1 MYAVIQFARL
11 SGFSPIVTIA
21 SLHNAS
27 LLQDLGATHVLDR
40 KLPTKQLI
48 ADATN
53 IAGGSFDI
61 VYNTV
66 STDETND
73 IAYTATAPGGTLII
87 LEYLPELL
95 AKGKAEGKNV
105 HLGHGLFKAEINQ
118 DVGRSLLGALPGLLE
133 SGDIKASVCSP
144 AK

>member
-1 MYAVIQFARL
+1 MIQFARL
-11 SGFSPIVTIA
+11 SGFSPIITTA
-21 SLHNAS
+21 SPHNAP
-27 LLQDLGATHVLDR
+27 LLKELGATHVLDR
-40 KLPTKQLI
+40 KLPSEQLVAEATK
-48 ADATN
+48 
-53 IAGGSFDI
+53 IAGASFDI

-73 IAYTATAPGGTLII
+73 IAYTATAPGGTLVI

-95 AKGKAEGKNV
+95 AKGKTEGKNV

-133 SGDIKASVCSP
+133 SGDIKASVCFL